1 VETTASSS
9 NNDQE
14 VTPRRR
20 RRRNVGLLVA
30 ALGLA
35 VEALTL
41 VSRGY
46 GIGGNVIVRCREG
59 HLFTTIW
66 IPGTSVKSLRL
77 GWTRFQHCPVGNHWS
92 LVTPV
97 PASELTEDERR
108 AADQRHD
115 VRVP

>member
-1 VETTASSS
+1 VETNAPSSES
-9 NNDQE
+9 NQE
-14 VTPRRR
+14 VTPTRRR
-20 RRRNVGLLVA
+20 RRRLGLVVA
-30 ALGLA
+30 ALAVA

-66 IPGTSVKSLRL
+66 IPGASVKSLRL

-97 PASELTEDERR
+97 PVSELTEDERR

-115 VRVP
+115 LHVP

>member
-1 VETTASSS
+1 VETAVSSS
-9 NNDQE
+9 KNNPE
-14 VTPRRR
+14 ETKTEHRHRK
-20 RRRNVGLLVA
+20 VGLLVA
-30 ALGLA
+30 AVGLA

-41 VSRGY
+41 LSRGY

-66 IPGTSVKSLRL
+66 IPGASVKSLRL
-77 GWTRFQHCPVGNHWS
+77 GWTRFQHCPVGRHWS
-92 LVTPV
+92 LVTPIPV
-97 PASELTEDERR
+97 SELTEDERR